1 MKLKVFFNFKIFSL
15 SAIFGLKKWVLRVYI
30 EQVEYRG
37 YLQDGIW
44 YLYRTED
51 RTASSKV
58 LSGSISQ
65 QISGC
70 STLLKYLH
78 VIILSTKE

>member
-15 SAIFGLKKWVLRVYI
+15 SAIFGLKKWVLSVYI

-44 YLYRTED
+44 YLCRTED
-51 RTASSKV
+51 KTAS
-58 LSGSISQ
+58 
-65 QISGC
+65 
-70 STLLKYLH
+70 
-78 VIILSTKE
+78 